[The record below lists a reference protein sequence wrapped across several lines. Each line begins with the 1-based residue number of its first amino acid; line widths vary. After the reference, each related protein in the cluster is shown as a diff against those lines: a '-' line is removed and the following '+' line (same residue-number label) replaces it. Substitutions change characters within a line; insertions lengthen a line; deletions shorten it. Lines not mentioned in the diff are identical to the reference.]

1 MTALAPVLA
10 RIVARYLAGA
20 LVAVGA
26 LAAGSEA
33 QIAADPEVL
42 MILGGVLAAI
52 TEALYGLAR
61 AKGWSK

>member
-1 MTALAPVLA
+1 MTALVPVFA
-10 RIVARYLAGA
+10 RIAARYLAGA

-42 MILGGVLAAI
+42 MILGGIIGAV
-52 TEALYGLAR
+52 TEGFYALAR
-61 AKGWSK
+61 KQGWAK

>member
-1 MTALAPVLA
+1 MTALAPVIA
-10 RIVARYLAGA
+10 RIAARYLAGG

-42 MILGGVLAAI
+42 MILGGVIGAG
-52 TEALYGLAR
+52 TEGLYALAR
-61 AKGWSK
+61 KRGWAK

>member
-1 MTALAPVLA
+1 MTALVPVFA
-10 RIVARYLAGA
+10 RIAARYLAGA

-42 MILGGVLAAI
+42 MILGGVLGAA
-52 TEALYGLAR
+52 TEGFYALAR
-61 AKGWSK
+61 SRGWAK

>member
-10 RIVARYLAGA
+10 RIIARYLAGA

-26 LAAGSEA
+26 IAAGTEA

-42 MILGGVLAAI
+42 MILGGVLAAG
-52 TEALYGLAR
+52 TEALYALAR
-61 AKGWSK
+61 ARGWSK

>member
-1 MTALAPVLA
+1 MIPVIA

-20 LVAVGA
+20 LVAFGA

-42 MILGGVLAAI
+42 MILGGVIGAV
-52 TEALYGLAR
+52 TEGFYALAR
-61 AKGWSK
+61 KQGWAK

>member
-1 MTALAPVLA
+1 MTALVPVIA
-10 RIVARYLAGA
+10 RIAARYLAGA

-42 MILGGVLAAI
+42 MILGGIIGAV
-52 TEALYGLAR
+52 TEGFYALAR
-61 AKGWSK
+61 KQGWAK